1 MAVALR
7 TAPAGGFLMRST
19 STRLVL
25 ASWQYNLLRISE
37 YWGSAEREETC
48 MLWSADQPE
57 SGADVENFS
66 FSLKNNPKLQ
76 LKLSKGTQTESS
88 NSETDYL
95 AQVLFLTLSVQEEE
109 RAGTCPV
116 MSKPYK
122 QTAALPQTGAWAG
135 GGGRSGEE
143 QPNFN

>member
-48 MLWSADQPE
+48 MLWSGDQPE

-66 FSLKNNPKLQ
+66 CSLQKQPKTPTKALQRNTDWIVQLRDRLPCPGPLFNP
-76 LKLSKGTQTESS
+76 
-88 NSETDYL
+88 
-95 AQVLFLTLSVQEEE
+95 F
-109 RAGTCPV
+109 C
-116 MSKPYK
+116 
-122 QTAALPQTGAWAG
+122 AG
-135 GGGRSGEE
+135 GGARRNMSRHVKALQADCSSPTDRCMGWRGRAFWGGAA
-143 QPNFN
+143 